1 MPKRIQ
7 PLSELQVKNAKP
19 APKAFKLFDG
29 GGLFLLVT
37 PVGGKLWHF
46 KYRFAGKEKKLTFGA
61 YPTIT
66 LAEARQRREEAKR
79 LLAGDVDPAEVRK
92 ARKEELEAE
101 QRTFERVALEW
112 YAKNEPVWSVSHCNT
127 VKRRLN
133 HDIFPVFGSRPI
145 AEIRRSDI
153 ISLLKG
159 IEARGKIETAKR
171 IKIYCGQIFR
181 YALNNEWV
189 ENNPTTDLKTSDILA
204 KIEEKHHAAL
214 TDPKKVAGLLRA
226 IDGYTGTFT
235 VKCALQIAP
244 LVFVRPGELQ
254 KAEWSEINLDAAE
267 WNIPAVRMKTKQ
279 PHLVPLSRQAV
290 DILRELHKL
299 TGNGKYLFPS
309 LRSSNRPMSN
319 VAMLAAFRR
328 MGYDK
333 EEMTTH
339 GFRAMARTILDEVLQ
354 VRPDFIEHQL
364 AHAVRDPNGRAY
376 NRTAHLAERRKMM
389 QQWADYLDGLKVGAK
404 VIPLRGK

>member
-7 PLSELQVKNAKP
+7 PLTELQIKKAKP
-19 APKAFKLFDG
+19 APKEFKLFDG

-46 KYRFAGKEKKLTFGA
+46 KYRFAGKEKKLAFGA
-61 YPTIT
+61 YPIIT
-66 LAEARQRREEAKR
+66 LAEARQLREEAKKF
-79 LLAGDVDPAEVRK
+79 LASDVDPGEVRK
-92 ARKEELEAE
+92 SRKEELDAE

-112 YAKNEPVWSVSHCNT
+112 FAKNEPVWSLSHCNT

-133 HDIFPVFGSRPI
+133 HDIFPVFGNRPI

-159 IEARGKIETAKR
+159 IEARGKVETAKR

-181 YALNNEWV
+181 YALNNDWIEY
-189 ENNPTTDLKTSDILA
+189 NPTADLKASDILT
-204 KIEEKHHAAL
+204 KVEEKHHAAI

-226 IDGYTGTFT
+226 IDGYTGTCT
-235 VKCALQIAP
+235 VKYALQIAP

-254 KAEWSEINLDAAE
+254 KAEWSEIDLDTAE
-267 WNIPAVRMKTKQ
+267 WNIPAARMKTKQ

-290 DILRELHKL
+290 GILRELYKL
-299 TGNGKYLFPS
+299 TGSFKYLFPS
-309 LRSSNRPMSN
+309 LRSNQRPMSN

-354 VRPDFIEHQL
+354 IRPDFIEHQL

-389 QQWADYLDGLKVGAK
+389 QIWADYLDGLKAGA
-404 VIPLRGK
+404 

>member
-7 PLSELQVKNAKP
+7 PLTELQIKKAKP
-19 APKAFKLFDG
+19 APKEFKLFDG
-29 GGLFLLVT
+29 GGLFLLGT

-46 KYRFAGKEKKLTFGA
+46 KSRFAGKEKKLAFGA

-66 LAEARQRREEAKR
+66 LAEERQRREEAKR

-92 ARKEELEAE
+92 SRKEELDAE
-101 QRTFERVALEW
+101 QRKFERVALEW
-112 YAKNEPVWSVSHCNT
+112 FAKNEPVWSASHCNT

-181 YALNNEWV
+181 YALNNDWIEY
-189 ENNPTTDLKTSDILA
+189 NPTADLKASDILT
-204 KIEEKHHAAL
+204 KVEEKHHAAI

-235 VKCALQIAP
+235 VKYALQIAP
-244 LVFVRPGELQ
+244 PGIRPPG
-254 KAEWSEINLDAAE
+254 
-267 WNIPAVRMKTKQ
+267 
-279 PHLVPLSRQAV
+279 
-290 DILRELHKL
+290 
-299 TGNGKYLFPS
+299 
-309 LRSSNRPMSN
+309 
-319 VAMLAAFRR
+319 
-328 MGYDK
+328 
-333 EEMTTH
+333 
-339 GFRAMARTILDEVLQ
+339 
-354 VRPDFIEHQL
+354 
-364 AHAVRDPNGRAY
+364 
-376 NRTAHLAERRKMM
+376 RTAKSGM
-389 QQWADYLDGLKVGAK
+389 VGDR
-404 VIPLRGK
+404 P